1 MFFALGGITMKGILR
16 GLGLL
21 LLSCIPAIAQ
31 DSGWIGISIEDQ
43 GDRGAIIRGVE
54 PNSPAE
60 KAGLKQGD
68 VIVEFNREEVIGV
81 QQLTRLVRETPVGRT
96 VEMKIRR
103 ENRDET
109 FKVTTERGPNLRG
122 GRFELA
128 LPNVHILA
136 DSMMRDMPRVQ
147 VSTIYIQGG
156 VRVEQMTDQLRDF
169 FGVYSSNGVL
179 VTSVDS
185 GSPAEKAGLKAGD
198 VITSIDGK
206 NIQSAGDFGRELRA
220 VSKPTLKIIR
230 DKKELEIKIE

>member
-1 MFFALGGITMKGILR
+1 MKGILCV
-16 GLGLL
+16 LGLL
-21 LLSCIPAIAQ
+21 LLFCAPSMAQ

-68 VIVEFNREEVIGV
+68 VIVEFNKEQVIGV

-96 VEMKIRR
+96 VEVKVRR

-109 FKVTTERGPNLRG
+109 FKVTTERGTNLRG

-128 LPNVHILA
+128 LPDIHILA
-136 DSMMRDMPRVQ
+136 DRVMRDVPRLQ

-156 VRVEQMTDQLRDF
+156 IRVEQMTDQLRDF
-169 FGVYSSNGVL
+169 FGVFSNNGVL

-206 NIQSAGDFGRELRA
+206 NVQSAGDFGREFRA
-220 VSKPTLKIIR
+220 GSNHTLKIIR
-230 DKKELEIKIE
+230 DKQEREIKIE